1 MESAL
6 AKRRGC
12 CQRRRMAD
20 ALAPP
25 PPSLLDGTALFLDF
39 DGTLVELAES
49 PGAIEVPGELHP
61 LLERLAH
68 RLDGRIAIISGRSI
82 GDLERHLGL
91 PGIAL
96 SGSHGLELLFP
107 DGSRLPVAAPAGLAE
122 ARAAVADFAAG
133 AEGLLVE
140 EKPAGIALHFRLAP
154 ERESS
159 VAAFLAGLAARTGL
173 VVQHG
178 KMVAELRP
186 AGRHKGDAL
195 RALMAEP
202 PFAGARP
209 VFVGDDLTDE
219 DAFAAA
225 AAMGGAGVLVGP
237 PRATAARW
245 RLADVGAVA
254 GWLQGAADG

>member
-1 MESAL
+1 
-6 AKRRGC
+6 
-12 CQRRRMAD
+12 MAD
-20 ALAPP
+20 ALAEPP
-25 PPSLLDGTALFLDF
+25 LSLLDGAALFLDF

-49 PGAIEVPGELHP
+49 PGAIEVPGDLHP
-61 LLERLAH
+61 RLERLAR
-68 RLDGRIAIISGRSI
+68 RLGGRIGIVSGRSI
-82 GDLERHLGL
+82 GDLQRHLGF

-107 DGSRLPVAAPAGLAE
+107 DGSRLPVAAPPGLAE

-154 ERESS
+154 ERESG
-159 VAAFLAGLAARTGL
+159 VAAFAADLAARTGL
-173 VVQHG
+173 AVQHG
-178 KMVAELRP
+178 KMVCELRP
-186 AGRHKGDAL
+186 AGPHKGDAI

-219 DAFAAA
+219 DGFAAA
-225 AAMGGAGVLVGP
+225 AEMGGAGILVGP
-237 PRATAARW
+237 PRASAARW
-245 RLADVGAVA
+245 RLADVAAVER
-254 GWLQGAADG
+254 WLQAAAESPNG